1 MTLSCFKAYDVRG
14 VVPDE
19 LNADVAE
26 RIGRAYAQILGP
38 ATVILGHDVRL
49 TSPALADALAEGLM
63 AGGADVVDI
72 GLCGTEEVYF
82 ATGHGGH
89 DGGIMVTA
97 SHNPMEYNG
106 IKFVREGARPI
117 SADSGLLQIRD
128 LAVRGDFDA
137 PGRRGRRAAIDAR
150 PDYIRHLL
158 SYVDPE
164 RLKPL
169 RIAMNPGNGGAGLI
183 IEALQPHLPF
193 EIVETRFEPDGNFPG
208 GIPNPLLPE
217 CREPTANLVRESGAA
232 MGVAWDGDFDRCFL
246 FDENGG
252 FIEGYYIVGL
262 LAAASLRKTSGE
274 KIVYDPRLT
283 WNTLDLVNEAGG
295 TAVLSK
301 AGHSFIKDTM
311 RRQNAVYGGEMSA
324 HHYFREFFYCDS
336 GMIPWLLVAEM
347 LSATGKP
354 LSELVAER
362 MRAYPCSGELNYQV
376 EDTGAVIDRIS
387 RTYSA
392 TALSIDHTDGVGFE
406 FERWRFNLRPSNT
419 EPVLRLNVEARED
432 QGLVS
437 LKVAEIEEQIRNR

>member
-38 ATVILGHDVRL
+38 ATVVLGHDVRL

-63 AGGADVVDI
+63 AGGADVADI

-106 IKFVREGARPI
+106 IKFVREGARPM

-128 LAVRGDFDA
+128 LAVRGGFDA

-169 RIAMNPGNGGAGLI
+169 RIAINACNGGA
-183 IEALQPHLPF
+183 
-193 EIVETRFEPDGNFPG
+193 
-208 GIPNPLLPE
+208 
-217 CREPTANLVRESGAA
+217 
-232 MGVAWDGDFDRCFL
+232 
-246 FDENGG
+246 
-252 FIEGYYIVGL
+252 
-262 LAAASLRKTSGE
+262 
-274 KIVYDPRLT
+274 
-283 WNTLDLVNEAGG
+283 
-295 TAVLSK
+295 
-301 AGHSFIKDTM
+301 
-311 RRQNAVYGGEMSA
+311 
-324 HHYFREFFYCDS
+324 
-336 GMIPWLLVAEM
+336 
-347 LSATGKP
+347 
-354 LSELVAER
+354 
-362 MRAYPCSGELNYQV
+362 
-376 EDTGAVIDRIS
+376 
-387 RTYSA
+387 
-392 TALSIDHTDGVGFE
+392 
-406 FERWRFNLRPSNT
+406 
-419 EPVLRLNVEARED
+419 
-432 QGLVS
+432 
-437 LKVAEIEEQIRNR
+437 